1 MQLAAYRHGLEVPHA
16 RCANVF
22 VSRTHPGLIKIVE
35 WPEDELV
42 KGWEMF
48 QALLRFWKLK
58 NNFGV

>member
-1 MQLAAYRHGLEVPHA
+1 VK
-16 RCANVF
+16 V
-22 VSRTHPGLIKIVE
+22 VE

-48 QALLRFWKLK
+48 QSLLRFWKLK